1 MRAPFSCFFL
11 VALPL
16 IAAAMEPSDPARR
29 LGNSLVT
36 ESKGELAAAL
46 PSRGRIHVELDVL
59 GPLNGNFSV
68 DQVRLQLLDFL
79 RDGEISSFELV
90 ANRRNSTFARISML
104 LELQDRQRHTRNRRL
119 DLDYRKEDSVWTLV
133 AMRER
138 AP

>member
-16 IAAAMEPSDPARR
+16 FAATMEPSDPARR

-46 PSRGRIHVELDVL
+46 PSRGRIHVELEVL
-59 GPLNGNFSV
+59 GPLSGNFSA

-90 ANRRNSTFARISML
+90 ANRRSSSFARISLL
-104 LELQDRQRHTRNRRL
+104 LELQDRQRHPRNRRL
-119 DLDYRKEDSVWTLV
+119 DLDYRKEGSVWTLV